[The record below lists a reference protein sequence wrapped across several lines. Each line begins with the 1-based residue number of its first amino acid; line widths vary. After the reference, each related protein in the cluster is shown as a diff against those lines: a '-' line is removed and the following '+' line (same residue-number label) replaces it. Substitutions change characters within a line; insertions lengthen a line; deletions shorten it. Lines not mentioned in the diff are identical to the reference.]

1 MENKKNNS
9 LLLYDSSKDDLSSGI
24 YSFEKIKGFCH
35 EKNDAKAHGR
45 FNGKTVII
53 TGAKGDFG
61 QVCSKRMAQ
70 EGANIGFLDI
80 LDTESLAKKF
90 KKEFPDQIFHSFQV
104 DITEEDQVIEVSNE
118 IEKKFKRIDHLFN
131 NAGYQGDFTN
141 TLNYSV
147 KDFKKI
153 IDINVTGAFIM
164 LKTISNIMSKQEPRG
179 GSIVNTASMAG
190 IAAPPNMIAYSA
202 SKAAV
207 KHMTVIAAKD
217 LAPFDIRVN
226 SISPAYIGPG
236 FMWTRQVELQ
246 AKAGSVYFSEDPEKV
261 AYQMVDSVP
270 MRRYGSINEVIGPV
284 LFLLSDDASYLTGI
298 DIKITGG
305 E

>member
-1 MENKKNNS
+1 MKNKKNN
-9 LLLYDSSKDDLSSGI
+9 LKKLYDSSKDGLSSEL
-24 YSFEKIKGFCH
+24 YTFEKIKGFCH
-35 EKNDAKAHGR
+35 EKNDTKAYGR
-45 FNGKTVII
+45 FNGKTVLI

-61 QVCSKRMAQ
+61 QVCSKRMAE

-80 LDTESLAKKF
+80 LGTESLAIQF
-90 KKEFPDQIFHSFQV
+90 KKDYPDQIFHSFQV
-104 DITEEDQVIEVSNE
+104 DITKEDQAIEVSKE

-141 TLNYSV
+141 TLNYAV
-147 KDFKKI
+147 EDFRKI

-190 IAAPPNMIAYSA
+190 IGAPPNMIAYSA

>member
-9 LLLYDSSKDDLSSGI
+9 LLLYNSSKDDLTNEL
-24 YSFEKIKGFCH
+24 YSFEKSKGFCH
-35 EKNDAKAHGR
+35 EQMDSKAYGR
-45 FNGKTVII
+45 FIGKTVII

-61 QVCSKRMAQ
+61 QVCSQRMAQ

-90 KKEFPDQIFHSFQV
+90 RKEFPDQIFHSFQV
-104 DITEEDQVIEVSNE
+104 DITKEDQAIKISNE

-131 NAGYQGDFTN
+131 NAGYQGDFSN
-141 TLNYSV
+141 TLNYAV
-147 KDFKKI
+147 EDFRKI

-190 IAAPPNMIAYSA
+190 IGAPPNMIAYSA

-305 E
+305 D